1 MLKSSLEVYNLNQQG
16 SDLNFEGNINRR
28 NYKVFEKGG
37 AALIYLDNAAT
48 TWPKPEAVYQAV
60 DQCMR
65 KKGANPGRSGHHMS
79 LMAGRI
85 VFETRELIA
94 QLFNIADPYQV
105 IFTSNATEALNLGIK
120 GLLKSGDHVITS
132 SFEHNSVARPLER
145 MRTQGIEVTKLPASV
160 SQGVLPAQVEEAIQS
175 NTRLIVLSHASN
187 VTGVINPIREIGKIA
202 KSRGIVFMV
211 DSAQTAGTFS
221 IDVQAMGIDLLAF
234 AGHKGLLGPQGT
246 GGLYIREGLNLIP
259 LKEGGTGGNS
269 ELPIQP
275 EICPDRYESG
285 TLNTPGIAGLGA
297 GIKFIFQESLV
308 KIRDKERI
316 LTERLLRGLEGIPG
330 VILYGPPRGIER
342 APVIS
347 LNIEGKEPS
356 EVSFLLD
363 KMSEIETR
371 PGLHCAPDA
380 HRTLGTFIQGTV
392 RLSLGY
398 FNTSEEVDQCLEAIG
413 SIARE

>member
-1 MLKSSLEVYNLNQQG
+1 
-16 SDLNFEGNINRR
+16 
-28 NYKVFEKGG
+28 
-37 AALIYLDNAAT
+37 
-48 TWPKPEAVYQAV
+48 
-60 DQCMR
+60 MR

-79 LMAGRI
+79 LMAGQI
-85 VFETRELIA
+85 IFETRELIA

-105 IFTSNATEALNLGIK
+105 IFTANATEALNLGIK

-145 MRTQGIEVTKLPASV
+145 MRTQGVEVTKLPALE

-187 VTGVINPIREIGKIA
+187 VTGVLNPIREIGKIA
-202 KSRGIVFMV
+202 QDRGIVFMV
-211 DSAQTAGTFS
+211 DSAQTAGTFP

-246 GGLYIREGLNLIP
+246 GGLYIRENLNLIP

-269 ELPIQP
+269 EFLTQP
-275 EICPDRYESG
+275 KICPDRYESG

-297 GIKFIFQESLV
+297 GIGFIFQEGLM
-308 KIRDKERI
+308 KIREKERI
-316 LTERLLRGLEGIPG
+316 LTERLLNGLEEIPG

-347 LNIEGKEPS
+347 WNIEGKEPS

-363 KMSEIETR
+363 KMFDIETR
-371 PGLHCAPDA
+371 SGLHCAPDA
-380 HRTLGTFIQGTV
+380 HRTLGTFIRGTV
-392 RLSLGY
+392 RLGLGY
-398 FNTSEEVDQCLEAIG
+398 FNTKEEVDQCLEAIA